1 MEMNER
7 QKQNL
12 ENKLAIL
19 QKIDQAS
26 KDKEHFVN
34 FYFWPDGEI
43 SVSVYPYND
52 ELFEEEE

>member
-1 MEMNER
+1 MNER

-19 QKIDQAS
+19 QKIDQAL
-26 KDKEHFVN
+26 KDKEYFVN

-43 SVSVYPYND
+43 SVSVYTYND
-52 ELFEEEE
+52 ELLEEEE